1 MSQVRPDSVPPVTH
15 GSSAAELKMMG
26 LPLLYRQ
33 ILQNAEILKVTH
45 RIYVA
50 PDNLECRFGFIY
62 IRNRI
67 CFPCPGRKTLLR
79 AY

>member
-1 MSQVRPDSVPPVTH
+1 MSQVGPDSAPPVTH

-26 LPLLYRQ
+26 LPLLYHQ
-33 ILQNAEILKVTH
+33 TLQNAEILKVTH
-45 RIYVA
+45 LIYVV

-67 CFPCPGRKTLLR
+67 RFPCLGRKTLSR